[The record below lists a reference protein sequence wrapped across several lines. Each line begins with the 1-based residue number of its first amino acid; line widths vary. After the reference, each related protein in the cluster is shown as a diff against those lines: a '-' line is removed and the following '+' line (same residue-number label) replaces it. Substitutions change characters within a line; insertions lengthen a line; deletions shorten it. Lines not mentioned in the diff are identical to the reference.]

1 MTKNETAVTF
11 EATIDGMRTDRDGE
25 TKLTLLIPRTD
36 LDAVKQLLG
45 LDGIVL
51 GVSIAVIGE
60 KEAE

>member
-1 MTKNETAVTF
+1 MTQNETAETF

-45 LDGIVL
+45 LDSIAL
-51 GVSIAVIGE
+51 GVSITVIGE